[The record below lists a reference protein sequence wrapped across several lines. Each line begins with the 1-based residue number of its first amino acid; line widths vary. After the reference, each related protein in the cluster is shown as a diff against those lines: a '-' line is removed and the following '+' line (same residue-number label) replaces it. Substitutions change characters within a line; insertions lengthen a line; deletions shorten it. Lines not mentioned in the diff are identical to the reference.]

1 MTSPRVAVVDMGSN
15 SFHLL
20 IAEVQAGRWVPLKTA
35 ERKVQLAAN
44 RRGRTLCDKA
54 IARALG
60 CLRDYMSLLEAH
72 DCGQLRIV
80 ATASLRGTD
89 CDDFLTQ
96 VAAVCG
102 VRPDIISGE
111 EEAALV
117 YRGVGARFD
126 DQRHY
131 LVVDIGG
138 GSTEIAL
145 GCGQSLSAFCSV
157 SVGCL
162 SYLRYFPDDTLTAAA
177 FHEAYDAAKGE
188 FVAAAQR
195 LGMNRFRGGDLTVVG
210 SSGSLLA
217 VEAVLRRL
225 QLCESGISVA
235 ALAWLA
241 EDITRFA
248 TLGELE
254 YGGLSEDR
262 RGVFASGV
270 AIVKALFDSL
280 AIEHMVLSQGGLRE
294 GVMDRWVS
302 QGDPGL

>member
-20 IAEVQAGRWVPLKTA
+20 IAEVRSGRWVPVKTA

-44 RRGRTLCDKA
+44 RRGRTLCDDA

-60 CLRDYMSLLEAH
+60 CLQEYMSCLDAH
-72 DCGQLRIV
+72 GCQQLRIV

-89 CDDFLTQ
+89 CEGFLGQ
-96 VAAVCG
+96 VKELCG
-102 VRPDIISGE
+102 VTPEIITGD

-117 YRGVGARFD
+117 YRGVSGNFAA
-126 DQRHY
+126 QRHY
-131 LVVDIGG
+131 LVVDVGG

-145 GCGQSLSAFCSV
+145 GCGRTLMAFCSV
-157 SVGCL
+157 PVGCL
-162 SYLRYFPDDTLTAAA
+162 SYLRYFPDETLTAAA
-177 FHEAYDAAKGE
+177 FQEACGAATRE
-188 FVAAAQR
+188 FAEAAQR
-195 LGMNRFRGGDLTVVG
+195 LAVDNLSRSEITVVG

-225 QLCESGISVA
+225 QLCDTGISVA

-241 EDITRFA
+241 EDVTRFA
-248 TLGELE
+248 DLGEVQ

-270 AIVKALFDSL
+270 AIVKALFDSFG
-280 AIEHMVLSQGGLRE
+280 IEQMVLSESGVRE
-294 GVMDRWVS
+294 GVMDRWLAEQC
-302 QGDPGL
+302 QG